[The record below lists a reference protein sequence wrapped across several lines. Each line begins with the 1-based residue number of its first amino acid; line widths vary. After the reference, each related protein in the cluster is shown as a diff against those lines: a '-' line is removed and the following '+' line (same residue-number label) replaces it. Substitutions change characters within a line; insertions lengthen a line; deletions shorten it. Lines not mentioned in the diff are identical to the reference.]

1 VANPLPKPLTP
12 LSSYGETP
20 SSVARQLPTQAET
33 DPDLARVLDAWPR
46 LSPEIKAAV
55 LALVGTAR

>member
-1 VANPLPKPLTP
+1 MHQN
-12 LSSYGETP
+12 SYGETP

-46 LSPEIKAAV
+46 LPPAIKAAV